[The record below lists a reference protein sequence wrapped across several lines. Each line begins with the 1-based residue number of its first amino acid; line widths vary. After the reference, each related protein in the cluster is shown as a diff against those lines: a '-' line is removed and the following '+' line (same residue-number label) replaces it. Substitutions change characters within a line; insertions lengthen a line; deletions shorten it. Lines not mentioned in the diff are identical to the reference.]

1 MVIMLLPISIVLG
14 FVITP
19 TLADSN
25 YKKMRLVQMEE
36 AKRKA
41 ESLEALTTVNLTR
54 VTVKVSRT
62 QARKALD
69 SPYSKYFDAEAL
81 AFLVVHADGWSIK
94 QWECLQNL
102 WNKESRFNPKAK
114 NKKSTAYG
122 IPQFL
127 DSTWEAYGFKKT
139 SDAKE
144 QIQAG
149 LIYIDKRYGSA
160 CNAWS
165 HWERKHWY

>member
-1 MVIMLLPISIVLG
+1 MLNIRKITHSCVSLLVVAAFIV
-14 FVITP
+14 TP
-19 TLADSN
+19 AIASPPT
-25 YKKMRLVQMEE
+25 
-36 AKRKA
+36 
-41 ESLEALTTVNLTR
+41 ESKSVAMATTTEPTTTVKLTR
-54 VTVKVSRT
+54 VTVSVSRT
-62 QARKALD
+62 GARDAIT

-81 AFLVVHADGWSIK
+81 AFLMVYSSGWDL
-94 QWECLQNL
+94 QEWECLRNV
-102 WNKESRFNPKAK
+102 WNEESRFNPKAQNK
-114 NKKSTAYG
+114 NSTAYG

-144 QIQAG
+144 QILAG

-165 HWERKHWY
+165 HWEQKSWY

>member
-1 MVIMLLPISIVLG
+1 MAIMLLPISIVVG
-14 FVITP
+14 FITMP

-25 YKKMRLVQMEE
+25 YKKVQLVKMEE
-36 AKRKA
+36 ARIRA
-41 ESLEALTTVNLTR
+41 ENLEPTTTVNLTR

-62 QARKALD
+62 QARKALE
-69 SPYSKYFDAEAL
+69 SPYSKFFDAEAL
-81 AFLVVHADGWSIK
+81 AFLVVHADGWDK
-94 QWECLQNL
+94 EQWECLRNL
-102 WNKESRFNPKAK
+102 WNKESRFNPNAK
-114 NKKSTAYG
+114 NKRSTAYG

-127 DSTWEAYGFKKT
+127 DSTWELYGLEKT

-160 CNAWS
+160 CNAWN